1 MTNSKHTKKA
11 LLSSVIALILCCSM
25 LIGTTFAWF
34 TDSVTSG
41 KNHIVAGNL
50 DVEVYDGNGNKID
63 GETDLFSG
71 INGEDILWEPGV
83 VAYEN
88 LTVANVGTLA
98 LKYNLGI
105 NFTNEN
111 TVNGYGL
118 SQVLQVAVVKN
129 GVDTSKTREEIVA
142 GINNWQSLSSW
153 YESGDL
159 YAEEGRDT
167 ATYGIVIWWEPS
179 DNDNNWNVNNG
190 KTTSDGEPLHIDL
203 GINLTA
209 WQKDYESDSF
219 NNKYDADLAVMTVAE
234 ANERMANGKDVVLI
248 GANEPNS
255 VVVIP
260 AKYTGTLTLHNV
272 SVASV
277 QAAGDANIVING
289 PVVVKAKEGSAITA
303 NGELNISGTGN
314 LTAIAADEKAAFGI
328 GGMNTTAINIKGIT
342 IDYVSGGYDGY
353 VADTVADQWLKRPP
367 EGGAAIGSGYKGAVI
382 TLNNVHIVKAIGGS
396 KAAGIGARYWTGVTV
411 NIKDST
417 IDYVEGGASAA
428 GIGGSRVSGG
438 ATSDEAV
445 NINIVNSTIT
455 AQGGAY
461 GAGIGSGYDTHCQ
474 SSQPLCTINID
485 GSTINAT
492 GGQYAAGVGTGYHN
506 AALTGEIKDST
517 VNAASGEKIY
527 KATYTSAQDVGF
539 GVVDPA
545 REGLQTDSKLTYNGK
560 KITLNSA
567 ATVVESAEDL
577 KTALSSDAE
586 EINIVLFKDIS
597 VDIGTGWAMGGANT
611 KSITIDGNGKTLTL
625 SSTYRSY
632 FNMANAEGVLNLKNM
647 TLTNAHKG
655 AHFFDYTTHF
665 NCNVVAEKVTFA
677 KSPLVN
683 SGVKAVFTNC
693 SFSQAGTDIYGLW
706 IMSGSNVTVN
716 GGELTTDRGFKI
728 ADEDSAEAKTVLKV
742 TGTKFNN
749 TKKAAILVTTAYG
762 AEITLDNLDITNCTA
777 DSTNA
782 VWIDNGLTAG
792 KDKITVT
799 GGSVIVEP

>member
-50 DVEVYDGNGNKID
+50 DIELYNGLDTNAAKVDETTPLFEEV
-63 GETDLFSG
+63 T
-71 INGEDILWEPGV
+71 LWEPGV

-142 GINNWQSLSSW
+142 GIDSWQSLSSW

-190 KTTSDGEPLHIDL
+190 KTTSNGEPLHIDL

-209 WQKDYESDSF
+209 WQKDYENDSF
-219 NNKYDADLAVMTVAE
+219 NNQYDADLAVMTVAE
-234 ANERMANGKDVVLI
+234 ANKRMANGEDVVLI

-255 VVVIP
+255 VVEIP
-260 AKYTGTLTLHNV
+260 AEYTGTLTLHNV

-277 QAAGDANIVING
+277 QAAGNANIVING
-289 PVVVKAKEGSAITA
+289 PVVVKAVDGSAITA
-303 NGELNISGTGN
+303 NGKLNISGTGN
-314 LTAIAADEKAAFGI
+314 LTAIAADKTAAFGI
-328 GGMNTTAINIKGIT
+328 GGMNTTAIKIEGIT
-342 IDYVSGGYDGY
+342 IDYVSGGCDGE
-353 VADTVADQWLKRPP
+353 VVDTVADKYLKAPS
-367 EGGAAIGSGYKGAVI
+367 EGGAAIGSGYNGAVI

-411 NIKDST
+411 NITDST

-438 ATSDEAV
+438 ATEAGTT
-445 NINIVNSTIT
+445 INIENSTIT

-506 AALTGEIKDST
+506 ASLTGEIKNST

-560 KITLNSA
+560 EITLNSA

-683 SGVKAVFTNC
+683 SGVTAEFTNC

-728 ADEDSAEAKTVLKV
+728 ADEDSAKAKTVLKV

-762 AEITLDNLDITNCTA
+762 AEITLDNLDITNCN

-782 VWIDNGLTAG
+782 VWIDSARAG
-792 KDKITVT
+792 NQSTIVVK
-799 GGSVIVEP
+799 GGSVTVEP